1 MQFDSNIAILSVAA
15 IAVVAALIMIGL
27 RLSGKKSQSRGFTVL
42 WVLIGVAGAATIVF
56 VVNRPQ
62 IVVAAAPDT
71 VSNTA
76 TTSNRDGAT
85 VTHTDPLIMVSSSF
99 LACAVP
105 VEPGAVPDGSTAT
118 SQQMVA
124 ARASILAYDAAT
136 TAYLKCVD
144 SVVDDGTQR
153 YAGVADT
160 ESNLRILKALG
171 DRLHNAALDKDQ
183 VLANQLNQQIRVFKA
198 KHGS

>member
-1 MQFDSNIAILSVAA
+1 MQFDSNIAILSLAA
-15 IAVVAALIMIGL
+15 IAVLAALIMIGL
-27 RLSGKKSQSRGFTVL
+27 RLFGKKPESRGLTIL
-42 WVLIGVAGAATIVF
+42 WVLIGVAAAATIIF

-62 IVVAAAPDT
+62 IVIAAAPDA

-76 TTSNRDGAT
+76 TTPNADGAT

-99 LACAVP
+99 LACVVP
-105 VEPGAVPDGSTAT
+105 VEPSAVPDGATAT

-124 ARASILAYDAAT
+124 ARASVLAYDAAT

-160 ESNLRILKALG
+160 EFNLRILKALG

-183 VLANQLNQQIRVFKA
+183 VLANQMNQQIRVFKA